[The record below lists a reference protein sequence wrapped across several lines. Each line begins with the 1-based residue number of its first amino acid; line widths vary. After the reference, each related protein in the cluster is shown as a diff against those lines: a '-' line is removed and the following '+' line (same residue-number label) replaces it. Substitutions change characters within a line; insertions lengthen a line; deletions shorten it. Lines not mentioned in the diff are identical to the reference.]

1 MANLKRS
8 TVSSSVTVL
17 GVVGFVGLL
26 VSSHY
31 APNLATQ
38 LQLAAL
44 VWFSGF
50 GAVRYL
56 LQRGR

>member
-1 MANLKRS
+1 M
-8 TVSSSVTVL
+8 SSSVTVL

-31 APNLATQ
+31 VPSLATQ